1 MRDGRGRVSRRYP
14 GPAMRGTGGTYEDL
28 KTGDRIGPYRLDE
41 VLGEGGMG
49 IVSRAVRDPDGDV
62 VALKVLRRELSHD
75 YTYRR
80 RLIHEARAAG
90 EVRHRHMVPVL
101 DAGEEAERSYLAVSF
116 VSGRTLEQR
125 IHSEGPLPLADAV
138 RLLAQVATGVGPPSP

>member
-1 MRDGRGRVSRRYP
+1 
-14 GPAMRGTGGTYEDL
+14 
-28 KTGDRIGPYRLDE
+28 
-41 VLGEGGMG
+41 
-49 IVSRAVRDPDGDV
+49 VSRAVRDPDGDV
-62 VALKVLRRELSHD
+62 VALKVLRRELSYD
-75 YTYRR
+75 DPYRR

-90 EVRHRHMVPVL
+90 EARHRHLVPVL

-138 RLLAQVATGVGPPSP
+138 RLLAPCGRRRRPTVTLEGWSASSSVASRS